1 MLIITIIVM
10 IEATL
15 EERDKNEEISKRW
28 DNTQTEKHTHTH
40 GEKKSTNKFKPFSVA
55 QFSGNLYQFPVLTLA
70 QLIKH
75 RLPSMAGPR
84 CYTTGGRL

>member
-40 GEKKSTNKFKPFSVA
+40 TEKKSQPTNSNLSVWHSS
-55 QFSGNLYQFPVLTLA
+55 QEIFISSQY
-70 QLIKH
+70 
-75 RLPSMAGPR
+75 
-84 CYTTGGRL
+84 